1 MRLAARVRRLK
12 LPTMPFEE
20 VGHMNTLLELAI
32 VGAWVGVSVL
42 ALTRVFSERRR
53 WEREES
59 RRAKATLRQHL
70 QVVDC

>member
-1 MRLAARVRRLK
+1 
-12 LPTMPFEE
+12 
-20 VGHMNTLLELAI
+20 MNTLLELAI